1 MLTAAQSAT
10 IARRSVKA
18 LSGIPVNKIN
28 DNHSLDRCTIS
39 DELSVRLV
47 KRLAIESQEFGA
59 KRFNHTIAIEDL
71 DGIDSSSTVGEFAQA
86 IKDNAQSAN

>member
-1 MLTAAQSAT
+1 MLTAAQSLT
-10 IARRSVKA
+10 IARRSVKT
-18 LSGIPVNKIN
+18 LSGIPVNKIK
-28 DNHSLDRCTIS
+28 DSDSLDRCTIS

-47 KRLAIESQEFGA
+47 KRLAIESQEFGV
-59 KRFNHTIAIEDL
+59 KKFNHTLAIEAL